1 MKFRE
6 EKDPL
11 GKIKVPQNALWGA
24 QTQRALENFPIS
36 GQRCDF
42 VLIRSIVLIK
52 KAAANTNSK
61 LGLLNKIKANN
72 IIKSC
77 DEILKGKYN
86 DQFVVD
92 VFHSGAG
99 TSLHM
104 NVNEVIANLS
114 HARAHDH
121 VNMAQSTNDVMPSA
135 LRISVLQLTP
145 EFLKVL
151 AEVCKTFNKKG
162 REFSAIIKPGRTH
175 LRDAM
180 PVTLGQEFKAY
191 AAALENDL
199 YRIRNSADKLRN
211 LGIGGTAVGTGVNS
225 HPKYINLIIK
235 MLSELTGIKL
245 QTAKNLQESMQN
257 TSDFLEMSSSLRI
270 LAQNLIRI
278 SNDLRLLSS
287 GPGTG
292 LNELILPE
300 VQPGSSI
307 MPGKINPSIIEMLTI
322 VCFQVIGF
330 DQAVFLS
337 SINGQLE
344 LNVWLPLIAHN
355 LINQIRL
362 LTNALKIFNQKCL
375 KEVKPNREMI
385 NFWLQR
391 STGFTASLNKY
402 IGYEKA
408 ADLLSE
414 SIKTGTTVME
424 LAVKKG
430 YLSKQKAKKIF
441 DLKNLI
447 KPNL

>member
-375 KEVKPNREMI
+375 KEVKSNREMI

>member
-1 MKFRE
+1 VKFRE

-225 HPKYINLIIK
+225 HPKYIK